1 MKSTKF
7 ISVVTPCYNEEA
19 NVQEVYARVKAVF
32 EQQPQYR
39 YEHIFCDND
48 SIDRTVDILRDICK
62 MDKNVKVI
70 VNSRNFGHTRSP
82 YHGLL
87 QASGDCVFSIVADLQ
102 DPPELIPQFL
112 DKWEEGYKVVVGVKA
127 KTKDSFMM
135 GLCRTSYYWLVGKLG
150 NIDLIPNY
158 TGFGLYDR
166 IIIDELNKLD
176 DHNPYFRGIVA
187 DIGFPICKIA
197 YDQPERKRGVTKN
210 NFYTLYDLAL
220 LGITTHSR
228 IPLRIATIGGFIM
241 SVFALLISLA
251 YLIAKIILWN
261 KFDFGMAPEL
271 IGIYF
276 FGSVQLFFIGIL
288 GEYIGNIYTQILKR
302 PLVVEKERINF

>member
-1 MKSTKF
+1 VKSTKF

>member
-1 MKSTKF
+1 MSF
-7 ISVVTPCYNEEA
+7 VSVVTPCYNEEG
-19 NVQEVYARVKAVF
+19 NVCEVYQRVKAVF
-32 EQQPQYR
+32 EKMPQYR

-48 SIDRTVDILRDICK
+48 SVDKTVKMLRDICET
-62 MDKNVKVI
+62 DKNVKVI
-70 VNSRNFGHTRSP
+70 INSRNFGHMRSP
-82 YHGLL
+82 YHGML
-87 QASGDCVFSIVADLQ
+87 QASGECVFLIVADLQ
-102 DPPELIPQFL
+102 DPPELMPQFL
-112 DKWEEGYKVVVGVKA
+112 EKWKEGYKIIVGIKA
-127 KTKDSFMM
+127 KTKDSLLM
-135 GLCRTSYYWLVGKLG
+135 GLCRNSYYWLVGKLG

-166 IIIDELNKLD
+166 IIIDEINKLD
-176 DHNPYFRGIVA
+176 DHNPYFRGIIA
-187 DIGFPICKIA
+187 DIGFPIYKIA

-228 IPLRIATIGGFIM
+228 IPLRVATIGGFIM
-241 SVFALLISLA
+241 SIFALFISLA
-251 YLIAKIILWN
+251 YLVAKIILWN

-288 GEYIGNIYTQILKR
+288 GEYIGNIYTQVLKR
-302 PLVVEKERINF
+302 PLVVEKERINFD

>member
-1 MKSTKF
+1 MSF
-7 ISVVTPCYNEEA
+7 ISVVTPCYNEEG
-19 NVQEVYARVKAVF
+19 NVREVYQRVKAVF
-32 EQQPQYR
+32 EKLPHYR

-48 SIDRTVDILRDICK
+48 SVDQTVAILRDICK
-62 MDKNVKVI
+62 TDANIKVI
-70 VNSRNFGHTRSP
+70 VNSRNFGHLRSP
-82 YHGLL
+82 YHGML
-87 QASGDCVFSIVADLQ
+87 QASGECVFSIVSDLQ
-102 DPPELIPQFL
+102 DPPELMPQFL
-112 DKWEEGYKVVVGVKA
+112 EKWEEGYKVVVGVKA
-127 KTKDSFMM
+127 KTKDSLLM
-135 GLCRTSYYWLVGKLG
+135 GLCRNSYYWLVGKLG

-166 IIIDELNKLD
+166 IIIDEIRKLD
-176 DHNPYFRGIVA
+176 DYNPYFRGIIA

-197 YDQPERKRGVTKN
+197 YNQPERKRGVTKN

-228 IPLRIATIGGFIM
+228 IPLRVATISGFVM
-241 SVFALLISLA
+241 SIFALLISLA

-261 KFDFGMAPEL
+261 KFDFGMAPEI

-288 GEYIGNIYTQILKR
+288 GEYIGNIYTQILRR
-302 PLVVEKERINF
+302 PLVVEKERINFG